1 MIEMPLWLQL
11 RFGMPS
17 IDRGHT
23 VMSRLKKFSANR
35 GDDTV
40 GWVLGCLGEFNKEK
54 TSPIT
59 HVDIITLCQ
68 GVLVG

>member
-1 MIEMPLWLQL
+1 MEAKQSRIRSELGRAQ
-11 RFGMPS
+11 S
-17 IDRGHT
+17 KDREEGW
-23 VMSRLKKFSANR
+23 KFAG

-40 GWVLGCLGEFNKEK
+40 GWVLGCLGEFNKEG

-59 HVDIITLCQ
+59 HVDIITLYQ

>member
-1 MIEMPLWLQL
+1 MLERDPNEVLLL
-11 RFGMPS
+11 NKSCFAG
-17 IDRGHT
+17 
-23 VMSRLKKFSANR
+23 

-40 GWVLGCLGEFNKEK
+40 GWVLGCLGEFNKEG

-59 HVDIITLCQ
+59 HVDIITLYQ

>member
-1 MIEMPLWLQL
+1 MGWHVSCLESGAVELDECGNAELWVKDY
-11 RFGMPS
+11 G
-17 IDRGHT
+17 
-23 VMSRLKKFSANR
+23 

-40 GWVLGCLGEFNKEK
+40 GWVLGCLGEFNKEG

-59 HVDIITLCQ
+59 HVDIITLYQ